1 MKTIFLNSKEYKSSA
16 ESLFDF
22 IESLN
27 LESLNGKAFA
37 VNNKV
42 VSEKD
47 FKSSKLKDGDKIL
60 LITASQGG

>member
-1 MKTIFLNSKEYKSSA
+1 MKTIFLNSKQHQSSA

-22 IESLN
+22 IQSLN
-27 LESLNGKAFA
+27 LGNLNGKAFA
-37 VNNKV
+37 LNNKV